1 MKQLSLPALT
11 GLAHGVSD
19 AVAGFL
25 VVQVLLLNSLPTVTI
40 PLTRTWLIINETLA
54 LAPFRLQSR

>member
-11 GLAHGVSD
+11 GPAHGVSD
-19 AVAGFL
+19 TVAGFL

-40 PLTRTWLIINETLA
+40 PLTWTWLIINQTLA